1 MLKWEKNLDF
11 GKKCSTF
18 AVGDDRIQ
26 GPDIQR
32 LPANGH
38 EKSGLQLV
46 AQCLPHIKKGGIK
59 YGS

>member
-1 MLKWEKNLDF
+1 LVKNVVPLQWGNQD
-11 GKKCSTF
+11 T
-18 AVGDDRIQ
+18 GDPVIDE
-26 GPDIQR
+26 

>member
-1 MLKWEKNLDF
+1 MLICLEF
-11 GKKCSTF
+11 ASEYIIF
-18 AVGDDRIQ
+18 AVGIKGYQ
-26 GPDIQR
+26 GSVIR
-32 LPANGH
+32 LSPANGH

>member
-1 MLKWEKNLDF
+1 MLKWENNLDF
-11 GKKCSTF
+11 GKKCIIF
-18 AVGDDRIQ
+18 AVGELWIQ
-26 GPDIQR
+26 GPDIQQ

-38 EKSGLQLV
+38 EKSGLRLV